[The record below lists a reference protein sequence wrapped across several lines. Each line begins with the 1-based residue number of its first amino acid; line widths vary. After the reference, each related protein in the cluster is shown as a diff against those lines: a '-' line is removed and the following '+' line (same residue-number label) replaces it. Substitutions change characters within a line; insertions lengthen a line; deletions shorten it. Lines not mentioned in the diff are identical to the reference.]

1 MSYEIIRGPFI
12 LMETVEM
19 LYKYVNNIS
28 FLNIASRL
36 RLLRGGMDAE
46 MQRRME
52 RLQKL
57 TQEVCGGLD
66 PNDPV
71 LRKYFEKVA
80 TDCYLD
86 DTCLAL
92 MLTCSFCTMKVQ
104 DLRGNIEE
112 ICQIWE
118 SLQKRGAWIRR
129 CGISGL
135 EFSSGCGSP
144 GDVFDQVYALELPAD
159 FRLTLYKTQR

>member
-92 MLTCSFCTMKVQ
+92 MLTCSFCSH
-104 DLRGNIEE
+104 E
-112 ICQIWE
+112 
-118 SLQKRGAWIRR
+118 GA
-129 CGISGL
+129 G
-135 EFSSGCGSP
+135 SSGETLGNLPDLGVPSETRRMDPAVRHIRP
-144 GDVFDQVYALELPAD
+144 GVFLWVRVPW
-159 FRLTLYKTQR
+159 RCV

>member
-57 TQEVCGGLD
+57 TQADEGE
-66 PNDPV
+66 
-71 LRKYFEKVA
+71 RA
-80 TDCYLD
+80 
-86 DTCLAL
+86 
-92 MLTCSFCTMKVQ
+92 
-104 DLRGNIEE
+104 
-112 ICQIWE
+112 
-118 SLQKRGAWIRR
+118 
-129 CGISGL
+129 
-135 EFSSGCGSP
+135 SP
-144 GDVFDQVYALELPAD
+144 IPCA
-159 FRLTLYKTQR
+159 

>member
-1 MSYEIIRGPFI
+1 
-12 LMETVEM
+12 M
-19 LYKYVNNIS
+19 LTTFH

-92 MLTCSFCTMKVQ
+92 MLTCSF
-104 DLRGNIEE
+104 LHHE
-112 ICQIWE
+112 
-118 SLQKRGAWIRR
+118 GA
-129 CGISGL
+129 G
-135 EFSSGCGSP
+135 SSG
-144 GDVFDQVYALELPAD
+144 
-159 FRLTLYKTQR
+159 KH

>member
-57 TQEVCGGLD
+57 TQEGWTPMIPC
-66 PNDPV
+66 
-71 LRKYFEKVA
+71 
-80 TDCYLD
+80 
-86 DTCLAL
+86 
-92 MLTCSFCTMKVQ
+92 
-104 DLRGNIEE
+104 
-112 ICQIWE
+112 
-118 SLQKRGAWIRR
+118 
-129 CGISGL
+129 
-135 EFSSGCGSP
+135 CGSI
-144 GDVFDQVYALELPAD
+144 LKKL
-159 FRLTLYKTQR
+159 QRIAIWTTRAWL

>member
-57 TQEVCGGLD
+57 TQEVCGG
-66 PNDPV
+66 
-71 LRKYFEKVA
+71 
-80 TDCYLD
+80 
-86 DTCLAL
+86 
-92 MLTCSFCTMKVQ
+92 
-104 DLRGNIEE
+104 
-112 ICQIWE
+112 
-118 SLQKRGAWIRR
+118 
-129 CGISGL
+129 
-135 EFSSGCGSP
+135 
-144 GDVFDQVYALELPAD
+144 
-159 FRLTLYKTQR
+159 FRLCWTFTGTPYPMRRAGSTRW

>member
-71 LRKYFEKVA
+71 LRDE
-80 TDCYLD
+80 
-86 DTCLAL
+86 AL
-92 MLTCSFCTMKVQ
+92 S
-104 DLRGNIEE
+104 
-112 ICQIWE
+112 
-118 SLQKRGAWIRR
+118 
-129 CGISGL
+129 
-135 EFSSGCGSP
+135 
-144 GDVFDQVYALELPAD
+144 VFDSIRCSHTWTKV
-159 FRLTLYKTQR
+159 

>member
-118 SLQKRGAWIRR
+118 SLQKRGRMDPAGAAYPAWSFPLGAGPLAMCLTR
-129 CGISGL
+129 CTPWSCLRISG
-135 EFSSGCGSP
+135 
-144 GDVFDQVYALELPAD
+144 
-159 FRLTLYKTQR
+159 

>member
-57 TQEVCGGLD
+57 TQEVCGGWT
-66 PNDPV
+66 PMIPCCGSI
-71 LRKYFEKVA
+71 FEKVA

-92 MLTCSFCTMKVQ
+92 MLTC
-104 DLRGNIEE
+104 
-112 ICQIWE
+112 
-118 SLQKRGAWIRR
+118 
-129 CGISGL
+129 
-135 EFSSGCGSP
+135 
-144 GDVFDQVYALELPAD
+144 LPFAP
-159 FRLTLYKTQR
+159 